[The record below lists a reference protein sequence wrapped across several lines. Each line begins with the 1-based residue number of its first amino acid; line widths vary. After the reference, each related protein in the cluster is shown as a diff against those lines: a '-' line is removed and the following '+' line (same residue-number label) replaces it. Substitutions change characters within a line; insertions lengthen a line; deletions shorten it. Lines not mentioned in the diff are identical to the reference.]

1 MKRLRI
7 EDKTSIEPA
16 KRKKSKDLKN
26 MRKES
31 TVFAGSDLKQVP
43 IQETTV
49 VEGTVVE
56 QQMDKLNETVTIKKG
71 DLDLCGPSS
80 IK

>member
-31 TVFAGSDLKQVP
+31 TVFAGSDLK
-43 IQETTV
+43 
-49 VEGTVVE
+49 
-56 QQMDKLNETVTIKKG
+56 
-71 DLDLCGPSS
+71 
-80 IK
+80 